1 MSLRLQKRR
10 DLRVQLR
17 VVRGAVKAR
26 RVVGRREGRL
36 GREVPEAGLMGD
48 HGGNSPARAP
58 SVNGRARAVKQA
70 TRHCPI
76 LGT

>member
-1 MSLRLQKRR
+1 
-10 DLRVQLR
+10 
-17 VVRGAVKAR
+17 
-26 RVVGRREGRL
+26 VGRREGRL

-48 HGGNSPARAP
+48 HGGNSLARAP